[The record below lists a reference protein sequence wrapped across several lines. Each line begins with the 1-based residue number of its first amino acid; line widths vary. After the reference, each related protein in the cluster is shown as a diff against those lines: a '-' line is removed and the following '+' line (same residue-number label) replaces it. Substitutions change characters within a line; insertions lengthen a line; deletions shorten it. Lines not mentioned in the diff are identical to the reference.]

1 MIHLTEKLLCLGL
14 FYILKRKGEALA
26 VDIMSLFSCRWS
38 QNLAEQIS
46 PWRPKLPGGCKLCVC
61 AHWPLLKRA
70 TAGLLLNVRNRGP
83 QLPLPCSLHCGGVH
97 NARWSMNLILSRC
110 LLYPKF
116 KKNKKE
122 KKPTLVRR
130 VWGVQHPQRCTLF
143 YFFFFW
149 CFQGLQKI
157 MIKTSYLNKGTE
169 VGMHDQCHRLNN
181 LILTFLAFVKG
192 QSSARKRRILE
203 THLILQW
210 DFRVL

>member
-1 MIHLTEKLLCLGL
+1 MFLLRLLLIIESILYMIHLTEKLLCLGL

-116 KKNKKE
+116 KKKQKG
-122 KKPTLVRR
+122 KKPHTRKESLRSPASPTLYSF
-130 VWGVQHPQRCTLF
+130 L
-143 YFFFFW
+143 FFFF
-149 CFQGLQKI
+149 LVL
-157 MIKTSYLNKGTE
+157 S
-169 VGMHDQCHRLNN
+169 RLAKNN
-181 LILTFLAFVKG
+181 
-192 QSSARKRRILE
+192 
-203 THLILQW
+203 
-210 DFRVL
+210 D